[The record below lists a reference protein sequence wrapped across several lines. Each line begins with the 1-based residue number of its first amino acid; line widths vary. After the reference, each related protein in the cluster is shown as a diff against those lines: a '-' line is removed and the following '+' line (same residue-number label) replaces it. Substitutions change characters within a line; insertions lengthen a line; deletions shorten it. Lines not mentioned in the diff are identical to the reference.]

1 MGDGEE
7 DETPPQARIL
17 RRAFLDA
24 RRDRRGLLLLIFI
37 SLLSAPI
44 SLALPLPLKVAV
56 DSGLS
61 DRPMPGF
68 LAALVPASLEQSSN
82 GIFVIA
88 AVLQVVIVFLFQA
101 QFAATTIL
109 STTLTQHMTMSL
121 RGRVLAHAQRLSFSF
136 HDERGTSDALYRIQY
151 DTTALPNLFVY
162 TLIPLCAAIVTLS
175 SMLYVIF
182 AISLR
187 LALLSLGVVPFLVG
201 YYLYFRRRMFPRYAE
216 SKRLESSA
224 MQRVHET
231 LGALRVVKSF
241 GREDHEYERFMGR
254 SRESA
259 HAQIRLTWAES
270 TFFAVVSTTIAIGT
284 GLVLFVGI
292 KDVRSGLISLGSL
305 LLILGYL
312 RELYRPLESMTNAG
326 AKVLSYRSSLA
337 RTYELLDAPRD
348 VPEHPRALPLERAR
362 GHIQLIGVSFGYQP
376 DVAVLDDVHL
386 DIPAGTR
393 VGIAGRTGSGK
404 TTLVSL
410 LTRFFDPTNGMIM
423 LDGRDVR
430 RYRIEDLR
438 QQFSIVMQDAVL
450 FSASIGDNIA
460 YARPNAS
467 HDDVIRAAK
476 AAEAHDFI
484 TQMADG
490 YETLVGERG
499 LRLSGGERQRI
510 SLARAFLRDAP
521 IVILDEPTSAV
532 DTLTEKEIMTAF
544 SRLMA
549 DRTVFMIAH
558 RLSTLDGC
566 DEVIR
571 IDDGRVTRLDGP
583 PGRRPRDK
591 AAVQAAATTA
601 AAHRRRRVH

>member
-1 MGDGEE
+1 MGDGGEN
-7 DETPPQARIL
+7 ETPPQGRIL
-17 RRAFLDA
+17 RRAF
-24 RRDRRGLLLLIFI
+24 RDTRGELPGLLLLTFI

-61 DRPMPGF
+61 NREMPGF
-68 LAALVPASLEQSSN
+68 LAALVPASVEQSSN

-88 AVLQVVIVFLFQA
+88 AVLQVVIVLLFQV
-101 QFAATTIL
+101 QVAATNIL
-109 STTLTQHMTMSL
+109 STTLSQHMTMSL

-136 HDERGTSDALYRIQY
+136 HDERGTSDSLYRIQY

-162 TLIPLCAAIVTLS
+162 TLIPLSAAIVTLS

-182 AISLR
+182 EISLK

-201 YYLYFRRRMFPRYAE
+201 YYLYFRRRMFPRYDE

-241 GREDHEYERFMGR
+241 GREDHEHDRFMGR

-259 HAQIRLTWAES
+259 EAQIHLTWAES

-284 GLVLFVGI
+284 GMVLFVGI

-348 VPEHPRALPLERAR
+348 VPEHPRALPLVRALGDIR
-362 GHIQLIGVSFGYQP
+362 LVGVSFGYQP
-376 DVAVLDDVHL
+376 DVAVLDNVHL

-393 VGIAGRTGSGK
+393 VGIVGRTGSGK
-404 TTLVSL
+404 TTLISL
-410 LTRFFDPTNGMIM
+410 LTRFFDPTGGTIM
-423 LDGRDVR
+423 LDGKDVR
-430 RYRIEDLR
+430 RYRIDDLR

-476 AAEAHDFI
+476 AAEAHNFI
-484 TQMADG
+484 TQMDDG

-571 IDDGRVTRLDGP
+571 IDHGRLSRLAGP
-583 PGRRPRDK
+583 PGRLRNK
-591 AAVQAAATTA
+591 VAVQATETPAV
-601 AAHRRRRVH
+601 AHPRRRVH